1 MKTLMKTFIFSCLI
15 VLPTYMGL
23 PTLISAKEK
32 TTMQQESRNHGLA
45 TLAGGCFWCLEADIK
60 KLAGVQEAISGYT
73 GGNVDNPTYEQVTG
87 GRTGHYEAVQ
97 VRFDPTVTS
106 YEQILEAFWRSI
118 DPTDQGGQFAD
129 RGSQYKTAIFYH
141 DEEQRA
147 AAEASKKALGDSGK
161 FSRPIATEIL
171 PAGKFYAAEGYH
183 QNYSDTNPEHYQR
196 YRVLSGRQP
205 FLDKHWSESEV
216 QRPASPG
223 FTPPFAKPS
232 MVELRSRLTPMQYQ
246 VTQQDGTEP
255 PFKNEYWDNKRAGIY
270 VDVVSG
276 EPLFSSLDKF
286 DSGTGWPSY
295 TGPLV
300 PENVV
305 ERQDRKLFMRRTEVR
320 SKHADSHL
328 GHVFPDGPPPTGLRF
343 CINSAALRF
352 IPAEDL
358 EAEGYGQFVELFR

>member
-1 MKTLMKTFIFSCLI
+1 MNTFIFSCLI
-15 VLPTYMGL
+15 VPSAYMGL
-23 PTLISAKEK
+23 PTLISAKENA
-32 TTMQQESRNHGLA
+32 TMQQESRNHELA
-45 TLAGGCFWCLEADIK
+45 TLAGGCFWCLEADIM
-60 KLAGVQEAISGYT
+60 KLDGVQEAISGYT
-73 GGNVDNPTYEQVTG
+73 GGKVDNPTYEQVTG

-106 YEQILEAFWRSI
+106 YEQILDAFWRSI

-129 RGSQYKTAIFYH
+129 RGTQYQTVIFYH
-141 DEEQRA
+141 DEKQRA
-147 AAEASKKALGDSGK
+147 AAEASKQALEESGK
-161 FSRPIATEIL
+161 FSKPIATEIL
-171 PAGKFYAAEGYH
+171 PAAKFYAAEDYH

-205 FLDKHWSESEV
+205 FLDKHWSETEV
-216 QRPASPG
+216 RRPASPG
-223 FTPPFAKPS
+223 FTPPYTKPS

-255 PFKNEYWDNKRAGIY
+255 AFKNEYWDNKRAGIY

-358 EAEGYGQFVELFR
+358 ESEGYGQFRELFR